1 MKARKNY
8 PLVRKKFNLRV
19 SIKKNIL
26 KGYDLVIEDYRQKFG
41 NCKKLDDQNNVEFAR
56 EKELL
61 FEKWLTSQEV
71 TKMFNKLSYNVI
83 NPFEEFKQCVHSNIR
98 T

>member
-1 MKARKNY
+1 MKA
-8 PLVRKKFNLRV
+8 
-19 SIKKNIL
+19 
-26 KGYDLVIEDYRQKFG
+26 YDLVMENYRQKFG
-41 NCKKLDDQNNVEFAR
+41 NCKKLDDQTNVEFAP

-83 NPFEEFKQCVHSNIR
+83 NPFEVIKQCVHSNIR

>member
-1 MKARKNY
+1 MENY
-8 PLVRKKFNLRV
+8 L
-19 SIKKNIL
+19 
-26 KGYDLVIEDYRQKFG
+26 QKHG

-61 FEKWLTSQEV
+61 FEKWLTSQRV

-83 NPFEEFKQCVHSNIR
+83 NPFDEFKQ
-98 T
+98 

>member
-1 MKARKNY
+1 LKA
-8 PLVRKKFNLRV
+8 
-19 SIKKNIL
+19 
-26 KGYDLVIEDYRQKFG
+26 YDLVMENYRQKFG
-41 NCKKLDDQNNVEFAR
+41 NCKKLNDQNNVEFAR

-83 NPFEEFKQCVHSNIR
+83 NPFEVFKQCVHSNIR

>member
-1 MKARKNY
+1 M
-8 PLVRKKFNLRV
+8 
-19 SIKKNIL
+19 
-26 KGYDLVIEDYRQKFG
+26 EDYRQKRG
-41 NCKKLDDQNNVEFAR
+41 NCKKLDDQTNVEFAR

-71 TKMFNKLSYNVI
+71 TKMFDKLSYNVI
-83 NPFEEFKQCVHSNIR
+83 NRFEEFKQCVHSNIR

>member
-19 SIKKNIL
+19 SKKKKIL

-83 NPFEEFKQCVHSNIR
+83 NPFDEFKQ
-98 T
+98 